1 MLFNDGKP
9 TMLSTTPLSSA
20 RYYQAVKRDDAR
32 GSRLGSTPYDLSGLG
47 INLIALGV
55 GVMMV
60 KALPCLLPSMRAL
73 LSATF

>member
-1 MLFNDGKP
+1 
-9 TMLSTTPLSSA
+9 MLSTTPPSSA
-20 RYYQAVKRDDAR
+20 RYYEPVKGDDGR
-32 GSRLGSTPYDLSGLG
+32 GSRRRSTPYDLSSLG